1 MTHKLMARIL
11 TTEKDSEMNQTT
23 NINISCDHKNDVST
37 ETVQTLPQYPPADT
51 GIIYPSVQARDIDLT
66 EGIDNQ
72 AQEIQ
77 FLETLLIEY
86 QSKPLII
93 KGSLICKAKNLMNL
107 VKIACQADKVELILN
122 QDISCTSCTDTK
134 YTYVSSILVTKD
146 GKTQEFKYGFNDI
159 YSKFLK
165 FGISTKIV
173 L

>member
-1 MTHKLMARIL
+1 MFK
-11 TTEKDSEMNQTT
+11 Q
-23 NINISCDHKNDVST
+23 
-37 ETVQTLPQYPPADT
+37 
-51 GIIYPSVQARDIDLT
+51 

-146 GKTQEFKYGFNDI
+146 GKTQEFKYGFNDMVLI
-159 YSKFLK
+159 YKTRLFDRSFSKSEALFNLFSLFALHSK
-165 FGISTKIV
+165 N
-173 L
+173 